1 MVTAQEWDLR
11 AMTENQLKHS
21 VLDIARSRGWKVYH
35 VPQSRIPSSGDAG
48 FPDLVLARVGELRF
62 VELKR
67 EQANLSPE
75 QMDWMH
81 HLPGVIVLRPSDLDS
96 GRVLQVLA

>member
-1 MVTAQEWDLR
+1 MVTAEEWDLR
-11 AMTENQLKHS
+11 NMTENQLKHS

-48 FPDLVLARVGELRF
+48 FPDLVCARVGEVRYI
-62 VELKR
+62 ELKT
-67 EQANLSPE
+67 EKANLTHE
-75 QMDWMH
+75 QQEWMH

-96 GRVLQVLA
+96 GRVALVLA

>member
-1 MVTAQEWDLR
+1 MVTAQEWNLR

-21 VLDIARSRGWKVYH
+21 VLDIARSRGWKVH
-35 VPQSRIPSSGDAG
+35 HLPQRKILNSGDPG
-48 FPDLVLARVGELRF
+48 FPDLVCARVGEVRYI
-62 VELKR
+62 ELKR
-67 EQANLSPE
+67 EQETLE
-75 QMDWMH
+75 HDQQEWMH